1 MRSAEKLE
9 KQCRH
14 CVDQGYGEDS
24 FCCFIPLAI
33 DVKSKENDVQ
43 QQTGNREGSDQ
54 LFVALQRMKKISEA
68 IEAEFPEI
76 ITIKT
81 EYRNDQPQKNAVD
94 KIVFFQD
101 FHV

>member
-1 MRSAEKLE
+1 VRSAEKLE
-9 KQCRH
+9 KQCSY
-14 CVDQGYGEDS
+14 CVYQGYGKDS
-24 FCCFIPLAI
+24 FCCFVSLAI

-43 QQTGNREGSDQ
+43 QQAGYREGSDQ
-54 LFVALQRMKKISEA
+54 LFVALQCMEEITEA
-68 IEAEFPEI
+68 VEAEFPEI

-81 EYRNDQPQKNAVD
+81 QYRNDQPKKNAVD

>member
-1 MRSAEKLE
+1 
-9 KQCRH
+9 
-14 CVDQGYGEDS
+14 
-24 FCCFIPLAI
+24 
-33 DVKSKENDVQ
+33 
-43 QQTGNREGSDQ
+43 
-54 LFVALQRMKKISEA
+54 MKKITEA

>member
-1 MRSAEKLE
+1 VRSAEKLE
-9 KQCRH
+9 KQCSY
-14 CVDQGYGEDS
+14 CVYQGYGKDS
-24 FCCFIPLAI
+24 FGCFIPLAI

-54 LFVALQRMKKISEA
+54 LFVALQRMKKITEA